1 MSNSIQ
7 KVSVVLLT
15 ILLIVGVV
23 LPASVS
29 AEINPSVSYQ
39 THVENIGWQSW
50 KSDGEMSGTSSLG
63 LRLEGIEVELNTQG
77 YDLGVTYQTH
87 IQNIGWESD
96 TPSGW
101 KSNGMMSGTS
111 GLGYRL
117 EAIQIKLTGTDASK
131 FDIYYQ
137 VHAQN
142 IGWMGWAK
150 NGASAG
156 TAGFGYR
163 LEGIKITIVPKD
175 SAAPGSTE
183 QPFAKDP
190 SLITNVTAIS
200 LNKTTDTITVG
211 GSDSLTT
218 TILPEDADN
227 KNVKWSSSDPNVAT
241 VDATGIVT
249 ARNIG
254 TATITAT
261 TVDGNKTATCM
272 VTVDNPN
279 ILTIDDLSA
288 TVMQYDSYNLP
299 KTVLANM
306 SNGTTREV
314 EVAWNPNKANSTI
327 IGTFAFEGTVIGYDE
342 VVKLTLN
349 VQKYQPNLNISN
361 YSAFTI
367 NNLCKQ
373 LSLNIQNNATKPVTI
388 NKIEVYEKGK
398 LVNTYTANQLA
409 ENDITTSF
417 GPSQSWGMTISYM
430 LGIWIDNSYVK
441 YYVESDGSPYE
452 YTVDIK

>member
-1 MSNSIQ
+1 MSKSIQ
-7 KVSVVLLT
+7 KMSVLLG
-15 ILLIVGVV
+15 LLFMVGMFPTSV
-23 LPASVS
+23 L
-29 AEINPSVSYQ
+29 AENNPSIRYQ
-39 THVENIGWQSW
+39 THVENIGWQDW
-50 KSDGEMSGTSSLG
+50 KNAGEMSGTSGLG
-63 LRLEGIEVELNTQG
+63 LRLEGIQIELNSQG
-77 YDLGVTYQTH
+77 YDLDVTYQTH
-87 IQNIGWESD
+87 IQNIGWESE
-96 TPSGW
+96 TSSGW
-101 KSNGMMSGTS
+101 KSNGEMSGTS
-111 GLGYRL
+111 GMGYRL
-117 EAIQIKLTGTDASK
+117 EAIQIKLTGADASK

-150 NGASAG
+150 NGGSAG

-163 LEGIKITIVPKD
+163 LEGIRIEIVPKD
-175 SAAPGSTE
+175 STAPGSTE
-183 QPFAKDP
+183 QPFVKDP
-190 SLITNVTAIS
+190 NLITKVTEIR
-200 LNKTTDTITVG
+200 LDKTKDMLIIGETDTLTSTV
-211 GSDSLTT
+211 
-218 TILPEDADN
+218 LPEDADN
-227 KNVKWSSSDPNVAT
+227 KTVKWSSSDPNVAT

-261 TVDGNKTATCM
+261 TVDGNKTATCV

-288 TVMQYDSYNLP
+288 TVIQYDIFNLP
-299 KTVLANM
+299 KTLLANM

-314 EVAWNPNKANSTI
+314 EVAWNPNKANTTI
-327 IGTFAFEGTVIGYDE
+327 IGTYTFEGAVIGYDE

-373 LSLNIQNNATKPVTI
+373 LSLNIQNNGTKPVTI
-388 NKIEVYEKGK
+388 KKIEVYEKGS
-398 LVNTYTANQLA
+398 LVNTYTESQLA
-409 ENDITTSF
+409 ENNISTNIA
-417 GPSQSWGMTISYM
+417 PAQSWGMTISYL

-441 YYVESDGSPYE
+441 YYLESDGSPYE

>member
-1 MSNSIQ
+1 MSQRIQ
-7 KVSVVLLT
+7 KLSVVLLA
-15 ILLIVGVV
+15 ILLIVGV

-29 AEINPSVSYQ
+29 AATNPSVRYR

-50 KSDGEMSGTSSLG
+50 KSDGEMSGTSSQG
-63 LRLEGIEVELNTQG
+63 LRLEGIEIDMNNQE

-101 KSNGMMSGTS
+101 KSDGMMSGTE

-117 EAIQIKLTGTDASK
+117 EAIQIKLTGADASK

-150 NGASAG
+150 NGESAG

-163 LEGIKITIVPKD
+163 LEGIEITIVPKD

-183 QPFAKDP
+183 QPFVKDP

-200 LNKTTDTITVG
+200 LNKLTDTITVG
-211 GSDSLTT
+211 GSDMLVT

-227 KNVKWSSSDPNVAT
+227 KTVKWSSSDPNVAT

-261 TVDGNKTATCM
+261 TVDGNKTATCV

-306 SNGTTREV
+306 SNDTTREV
-314 EVAWNPNKANSTI
+314 EVVWNPNQANTTI
-327 IGTFAFEGTVIGYDE
+327 IGAFIFEGTVVGYNE

-373 LSLNIQNNATKPVTI
+373 LSLNIQNNGSKPVTI
-388 NKIEVYEKGK
+388 NKIEVYEQGK
-398 LVNTYTANQLA
+398 LANTYTASQLT
-409 ENDITTSF
+409 ENNISTSIA
-417 GPSQSWGMTISYM
+417 PAQNWGMTISYK

-441 YYVESDGSPYE
+441 YYLESDGSPYE